1 MTIWK
6 FTSKS
11 INLLPLFKNL
21 LKFRASHGRTFSV
34 RADFAELARVCL
46 QHSGDNRFI
55 VYANP
60 LGISLLSMTNCRPGF
75 SGTPNMDRG
84 REKSFWISDV
94 WMKWKFS
101 LVLKVQLSSGM
112 ESHNLSGKYW
122 IWKSASPCRISCNND
137 DDDME
142 CDRVTRRHCR
152 TFRSTRLFD
161 VTFPVN
167 CARS

>member
-1 MTIWK
+1 MLGMTIWK

-21 LKFRASHGRTFSV
+21 LKFRAPHGRTRTFSV

-94 WMKWKFS
+94 WIKWKFS

-122 IWKSASPCRISCNND
+122 IWKSASPCVGYRATTTMMIWSAI
-137 DDDME
+137 E
-142 CDRVTRRHCR
+142 WQGVIVGL
-152 TFRSTRLFD
+152 SARLD
-161 VTFPVN
+161 
-167 CARS
+167 SSM